1 MFYMV
6 IVKVGRRRL
15 FELHDYHTVAL
26 SHYDIFQFY
35 NETIRYQGAQNS
47 KLPLILSK
55 SSQHTLLAILTLIH
69 TNSFGLEY
77 HHHTGVY
84 WFDLS
89 FKCNFFQL
97 DKLRSSLGCHARY
110 SSDLGKS
117 NRVFELI
124 SLLGMRFDLSG
135 FSFWLECDS
144 ILSNCISIFLSPP
157 NKLFFNSVIS
167 MNTFLKSLNYYINT
181 AFPHSPAFASSS
193 SSTFSLLAEI
203 LSLVRQCN
211 GLVFEFGIMNRDSL
225 AHHYKLLV
233 SHESSSL
240 NPSIHKDL
248 SFASSLINLLVSQ
261 LRVACL
267 HPCLESFS
275 SIINLLKPSSLMC
288 SLSIYQDKV
297 FVDIEIYP
305 PEDSVHIDKF
315 SGLSAGYTHFWDS
328 VSQLFG
334 VFTCDTGVYSRYTIL
349 PVASSVEDRLHHIKI
364 RHSFSMD
371 RHDLKYYRK
380 LRVFA

>member
-6 IVKVGRRRL
+6 IMKAGRRRL
-15 FELHDYHTVAL
+15 FEFNIYYTVAS

-35 NETIRYQGAQNS
+35 NEAIRYQGVQNS

-55 SSQHTLLAILTLIH
+55 SSQHTLLAILTLAH
-69 TNSFGLEY
+69 TSSFGLEY
-77 HHHTGVY
+77 HQHTGVY

-89 FKCNFFQL
+89 FKCNFLQFN
-97 DKLRSSLGCHARY
+97 KLRSSLSCHARY

-117 NRVFELI
+117 HSVFDLI

-135 FSFWLECDS
+135 FGFWLECDS

-157 NKLFFNSVIS
+157 NKSFFNSDIS
-167 MNTFLKSLNYYINT
+167 QKTFLMSLSYYISS
-181 AFPHSPAFASSS
+181 AFPHSPVFVS

-203 LSLVRQCN
+203 LSIVRQCN

-233 SHESSSL
+233 SPKSSSL
-240 NPSIHKDL
+240 GPSIHKDL
-248 SFASSLINLLVSQ
+248 SFVFSLINLLVSQ
-261 LRVACL
+261 FPFACF
-267 HPCLESFS
+267 HPCLDSFS
-275 SIINLLKPSSLMC
+275 SIINLLKPSSLMS
-288 SLSIYQDKV
+288 SLSIYHDKI

-334 VFTCDTGVYSRYTIL
+334 FFTCDTGVYSRYTIL
-349 PVASSVEDRLHHIKI
+349 PVASSIEDRLHHIKI
-364 RHSFSMD
+364 KHSFSMD

-380 LRVFA
+380 LRVFAR